1 MEIDERNELEPRQKT
16 VKEFFKSW
24 RFWKP
29 VIAVVVGGL
38 AGFAYYYFVGCKSG
52 TCAISS
58 NPYISVLFGSLMGF
72 FFVNSP
78 CSKGNCK
85 V

>member
-1 MEIDERNELEPRQKT
+1 MNIEENKELKPSIKT

-29 VIAVVVGGL
+29 AIAIVIGGL

-52 TCAISS
+52 TCAITGS
-58 NPYISVLFGSLMGF
+58 PYLSILFGSFFGF
-72 FFVNSP
+72 FIVNSP
-78 CSKGNCK
+78 CSKGKC
-85 V
+85 